1 MKSNILKN
9 AITQAILS
17 SAYVSL
23 IGSFLFY
30 IPKFLHSDKPDT
42 VLAPILMLSLVVFSA
57 ALMGVL
63 IFGKPLMWYLDN
75 KKREAV
81 TLLTY
86 TLSIFFAITI
96 VILAVTYFVL

>member
-1 MKSNILKN
+1 MKNIILKN

-17 SAYVSL
+17 SAYVWL

-57 ALMGVL
+57 ALMGVH

-75 KKREAV
+75 KKREAI

-86 TLSIFFAITI
+86 TLGIFFAITVI
-96 VILAVTYFVL
+96 ILAITYLIL